1 MNFKRHNL
9 RLLEF
14 SFLTTTFHMPLLTSS
29 SRSTLKAHV
38 LVSQLKKTDY
48 ICINNK
54 AQVLPPAMTSC
65 TLVPSTTHR
74 AQAYGNSL
82 IQLMHCPPLSPS
94 ALFVSHAVCT
104 ASTISPI
111 LMGSTITLMW
121 MVPSLSFANPK
132 SSCWPTHFWLLN
144 QTIHSHVHWPLTLNT
159 GPEESNTLCL
169 NHRRPLV
176 ATPNALWHGISG
188 SFLLPTLVRTSH
200 LSHVCLLTPYM
211 SCAIC
216 PNYIFFPQ
224 AFQTHATRRNVS
236 FPHSSTELHWCLQH
250 LSETC
255 IHIQLPNLENYVLA
269 DFISSTK
276 PTTWLTVQLNFWT
289 DQVEDRGHRNNSQ
302 GKIMSLPIF
311 ISSGFNNKR

>member
-1 MNFKRHNL
+1 
-9 RLLEF
+9 
-14 SFLTTTFHMPLLTSS
+14 MPLLTSS
-29 SRSTLKAHV
+29 SRGTLKAHV
-38 LVSQLKKTDY
+38 LVSQLKKTYY

-65 TLVPSTTHR
+65 TLEPSTTHR
-74 AQAYGNSL
+74 AQAYSDSL
-82 IQLMHCPPLSPS
+82 IQLMHCPPFSPS

-144 QTIHSHVHWPLTLNT
+144 QTIHSHVHWPLTLNM

-169 NHRRPLV
+169 NHWRPLV

-211 SCAIC
+211 SRAIC

-224 AFQTHATRRNVS
+224 AFPKHATRRNVS
-236 FPHSSTELHWCLQH
+236 SPHSSTELHWYLQR

-255 IHIQLPNLENYVLA
+255 IHIRLPNSENLRLSWLYIQHKAYHMA
-269 DFISSTK
+269 DC
-276 PTTWLTVQLNFWT
+276 PTHFWT

>member
-1 MNFKRHNL
+1 
-9 RLLEF
+9 
-14 SFLTTTFHMPLLTSS
+14 
-29 SRSTLKAHV
+29 
-38 LVSQLKKTDY
+38 
-48 ICINNK
+48 
-54 AQVLPPAMTSC
+54 MTSC

-169 NHRRPLV
+169 NHPRRPL
-176 ATPNALWHGISG
+176 L
-188 SFLLPTLVRTSH
+188 LLPTPSDMVSLA
-200 LSHVCLLTPYM
+200 LSFCLLWSDIPPFPRLPADAYM

-224 AFQTHATRRNVS
+224 AFQTHATQETSPFPYLYWTALVLTASFRPVFMSS
-236 FPHSSTELHWCLQH
+236 FPTWR
-250 LSETC
+250 
-255 IHIQLPNLENYVLA
+255 
-269 DFISSTK
+269 
-276 PTTWLTVQLNFWT
+276 TT
-289 DQVEDRGHRNNSQ
+289 R
-302 GKIMSLPIF
+302 
-311 ISSGFNNKR
+311 

>member
-29 SRSTLKAHV
+29 SRGTLKAHV
-38 LVSQLKKTDY
+38 LVSQLKKTYY

-65 TLVPSTTHR
+65 TLEPSTTHR
-74 AQAYGNSL
+74 AQAYSDSL
-82 IQLMHCPPLSPS
+82 IQLMHCPPFSPS

-144 QTIHSHVHWPLTLNT
+144 QTIHSHVHWPLTLNM
-159 GPEESNTLCL
+159 GPEESTHPLPESLKTTRCYSQ
-169 NHRRPLV
+169 RPLTRYLWLFPS
-176 ATPNALWHGISG
+176 AYPGQDIPPFPRLPADALHVTCHLPKLH
-188 SFLLPTLVRTSH
+188 LLPT
-200 LSHVCLLTPYM
+200 
-211 SCAIC
+211 
-216 PNYIFFPQ
+216 
-224 AFQTHATRRNVS
+224 
-236 FPHSSTELHWCLQH
+236 
-250 LSETC
+250 
-255 IHIQLPNLENYVLA
+255 
-269 DFISSTK
+269 
-276 PTTWLTVQLNFWT
+276 
-289 DQVEDRGHRNNSQ
+289 
-302 GKIMSLPIF
+302 SLPKTRN
-311 ISSGFNNKR
+311 SKKRLLSPLLYWTALVLTASFRDLYSYPASQLGELTS